1 MATPV
6 ALFDVAGNAPV
17 IGVHMRHRSAC
28 VGVNRGVLQCF
39 VCTTRKQCP
48 HVEFVH
54 SKIEVPPEDPDIPSG
69 LAAIYDT
76 LLQHKRIPTPSRHSV
91 SRKAVL
97 LPNQHTKSAEVIGK
111 QV

>member
-6 ALFDVAGNAPV
+6 VLFDVAGNAPL
-17 IGVHMRHRSAC
+17 IGVRMRHRSAC

-54 SKIEVPPEDPDIPSG
+54 SKIEVPPEDLRRCSVCFF
-69 LAAIYDT
+69 AVIYDT
-76 LLQHKRIPTPSRHSV
+76 LLRHK
-91 SRKAVL
+91 
-97 LPNQHTKSAEVIGK
+97 
-111 QV
+111 